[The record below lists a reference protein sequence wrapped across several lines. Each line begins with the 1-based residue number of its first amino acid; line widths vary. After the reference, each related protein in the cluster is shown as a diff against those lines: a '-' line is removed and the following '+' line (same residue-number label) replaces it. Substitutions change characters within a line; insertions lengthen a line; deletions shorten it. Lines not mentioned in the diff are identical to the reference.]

1 MPVPKRI
8 FIVADFKDEKPQS
21 IRIERRHW
29 TKGFVR
35 LGHDV
40 QRFSYRNI
48 MLQFSPIKSQI
59 FARRFFKKQADLAI
73 AEQVKHYYPDI
84 VIILGMKNLDR
95 WTVDALRVVAP
106 KAIFIGRD
114 TAAWPENDTE
124 RIAIAK
130 KMDIVIATNAGE
142 WLQFYKDAG
151 VPRCAFIPC
160 PCDPDIQR
168 PYEVVEKFRTDII
181 FAGKSQH
188 PEGDNDPDRHSIL
201 QKLSTMPNATL
212 YACFGNPSIE
222 GIDYFKAISNA
233 KIALSINA
241 VNSVRLY
248 HSDRLFECLACGAFV
263 LAKRVPDS
271 DLLFKDG
278 THLKYFNTPEE
289 FFSLADWY
297 LRNEQERKKI
307 AKAGMERAHSEFNCV
322 KIAKHVLDL
331 VEKGTYESCWA
342 YMI

>member
-181 FAGKSQH
+181 FAGKNQH

-201 QKLSTMPNATL
+201 QKLSTMPNARL

>member
-1 MPVPKRI
+1 MHKRI
-8 FIVADFKDEKPQS
+8 FVIADFKDEKPKS
-21 IRIERRHW
+21 ISIERRHW

-48 MLQFSPIKSQI
+48 MMQFSPIKSRI
-59 FARRFFKKQADLAI
+59 FARRFVKKQVDAAL
-73 AEQVKHYYPDI
+73 AEQVKHYHPDI
-84 VIILGMKNLDR
+84 VIILVMKYLDSR
-95 WTVDALRVVAP
+95 TIDTLRSVAP

-114 TAAWPENDTE
+114 TDPWPENDPD
-124 RIAIAK
+124 RIAIAR
-130 KMDIVIATNAGE
+130 KMDIVIATNAGK
-142 WLQFYKDAG
+142 WLRFYKEAG

-168 PYEVVEKFRTDII
+168 PYEVVEQFRTDII
-181 FAGKSQH
+181 FAGKGSH
-188 PEGDNDPDRHSIL
+188 PEGDNDPDRYSIL
-201 QKLSTMPNATL
+201 QRLSTMPNARL
-212 YACFGNPSIE
+212 YACFGNPPLE
-222 GIDYFKAISNA
+222 GIDYFQALSNA
-233 KIALSINA
+233 KISLSINA

-248 HSDRLFECLACGAFV
+248 HSDRLVECLACGAFV

-278 THLKYFNTPEE
+278 THLKYFDTPQE

-297 LRNEQERKKI
+297 LRNEDERKKI
-307 AKAGMERAHSEFNCV
+307 AKAGMQKAHDEFNCE
-322 KIAKHVLDL
+322 KMAQHVLDL

>member
-8 FIVADFKDEKPQS
+8 FLIADFKDEKPQS

-29 TKGFVR
+29 AKGFVR

-59 FARRFFKKQADLAI
+59 FARRFFKKQVDSAL

-84 VIILGMKNLDR
+84 VMILGMKNLDR
-95 WTVDALRVVAP
+95 RTVDTLRIVAP

-142 WLQFYKDAG
+142 WLRFYKDAG

-160 PCDPDIQR
+160 PCDPDIQH
-168 PYEVVEKFRTDII
+168 PCEVGEQDGADII
-181 FAGKSQH
+181 FAGKARE
-188 PEGDNDPDRHSIL
+188 PEGENDPDRYSIL
-201 QKLSTMPNATL
+201 QKLSTMPNARL
-212 YACFGNPSIE
+212 YGCFGNPRIE
-222 GIDYFKAISNA
+222 GIDYFQALSNA

-241 VNSVRLY
+241 VNNVRLY
-248 HSDRLFECLACGAFV
+248 HSDRLVECLACGAFV

-289 FFSLADWY
+289 FFSLADCY

-307 AKAGMERAHSEFNCV
+307 ARAGMERAHSEFNCV

>member
-201 QKLSTMPNATL
+201 QKLSTMPNARL
-212 YACFGNPSIE
+212 YACFGNPPIE
-222 GIDYFKAISNA
+222 GIDYFQAISNA